1 MSEKLPDSI
10 TAYVEVNSNKHVW
23 GQWAQLNNKT
33 KQSGKITRR
42 HDYYTIS
49 NWSFLANPELS
60 RREAFAQSEK
70 ICLNLYR
77 RSLYL
82 DLPRFLE
89 AVEINFQIH
98 LTRQFPAI

>member
-33 KQSGKITRR
+33 KQSGKIARR
-42 HDYYTIS
+42 HDYYTVS
-49 NWSFLANPELS
+49 NWSFLVNLKEVCG
-60 RREAFAQSEK
+60 EVFAQSEK

-82 DLPRFLE
+82 GKPMFLE
-89 AVEINFQIH
+89 AAECKS
-98 LTRQFPAI
+98 